1 MNSEFGETMR
11 PDFGGFEHIN
21 WREEDEYDDPLLREQ
36 HKDEY
41 KEMKAYKITFEDG
54 ETRTYNKREE
64 AEKVLEMRN
73 KKGEV
78 TIIELV
84 KSLI

>member
-1 MNSEFGETMR
+1 MKYEFGTW
-11 PDFGGFEHIN
+11 DNIN

-54 ETRTYNKREE
+54 EIRTYNKREE
-64 AEKVLEMRN
+64 AEKVLERRN
-73 KKGEV
+73 EKGEV
-78 TIIELV
+78 TIIELT

>member
-1 MNSEFGETMR
+1 MNSEFGEAMQ
-11 PDFGGFEHIN
+11 PDFGGFEHIT
-21 WREEDEYDDPLLREQ
+21 WREEDEYDDPILKEQ

-41 KEMKAYKITFEDG
+41 KEIKAYKITFEDG
-54 ETRTYNKREE
+54 EIRTYNKREE